1 MPPVSIAEA
10 KTHLPRL
17 VQQAEAGEAVR
28 ITRRGHPVAVLI
40 SEREFE
46 RLSAPRTGIM
56 DFLKT
61 WHTEMDAQGIEFAD
75 GTEFDGVRDNSQR
88 QVSSWE

>member
-1 MPPVSIAEA
+1 MLPVSIADA

-17 VQQAEAGEAVR
+17 VQQAEAGETVR

-46 RLSAPRTGIM
+46 RLSAPRTGIL

-61 WHTEMDAQGIEFAD
+61 WHAEMDAQGIEFAD
-75 GTEFDGVRDNSQR
+75 GSEFDGLRDNAQR
-88 QVSSWE
+88 QTPSWE